1 MNEKEADRA
10 HTYSL
15 IHLNTQTQD
24 LLQST
29 QASNLQSSDTWS
41 LFKINTDFINVNRNE
56 EKETN
61 GEQEIKTKDFL
72 RKDKSFKNVFR
83 APKKYFLNLFK
94 KNSKFFEIKSTSE
107 RKKAA
112 QSEIENFVRK
122 FVINMDY
129 QNILNGL
136 TMEDLVNIVGRIV
149 IPSYMQKKRGTY
161 KYVREC
167 ALFHDWVYRYNSYCA
182 SKLYQSKYNFKYI
195 LIIIK
200 FKFHR
205 QNYNYINLILNL
217 YIVLIILVDL
227 SCIIKH

>member
-1 MNEKEADRA
+1 MNEKETDRA
-10 HTYSL
+10 YIYSQVQQ
-15 IHLNTQTQD
+15 NSQTQD

-29 QASNLQSSDTWS
+29 QASNHKNSDTWS
-41 LFKINTDFINVNRNE
+41 LFKINTNFINVNKNE

-72 RKDKSFKNVFR
+72 RKDKLFKNVFR

-94 KNSKFFEIKSTSE
+94 RNSKFFEIKSTSE

-112 QSEIENFVRK
+112 QSEIENFIRNFIIK
-122 FVINMDY
+122 KDS
-129 QNILNGL
+129 QNILDRL

-161 KYVREC
+161 LYVREC

-182 SKLYQSKYNFKYI
+182 SKLYQSKYSFKYI

-205 QNYNYINLILNL
+205 QDYNK
-217 YIVLIILVDL
+217 IIP
-227 SCIIKH
+227 I